1 MIRVLREM
9 SENDALSDVQPGIEA
24 LAEAMRAIV
33 RCHTDRA
40 QADANTPP
48 TPHLHVPYGS
58 ASTLKRS
65 TSAASF
71 SSYNSAWQ
79 IPNAPTN
86 TASATSLSTT
96 PHTHANTPHTNM
108 HTPTPLTPST
118 STGTLAVALQRE
130 SDEFQDSATQ
140 SSTLLVLKPFR
151 DRVEDEVRVLLSLLQ
166 AYEGTMNYD
175 FLACTQALYAANQCL
190 KRIAASS
197 RRGASAGP
205 VTGGKTISEW
215 WTQMDGYWGLNTT
228 RALQQF
234 LNAERCMDR
243 REGDWDAVSVDS
255 SFGPRT
261 VAALQHFLNR
271 EHRKFCLIF
280 SDDVS
285 LRDNAPKAL
294 SSKADPH
301 KKTRAIT
308 TTPPRY
314 SGAAGRGARNSN
326 TDLFQMLLSLWE
338 QVPTDGEWKT
348 ATKRAFQCYLKYR
361 LGIHAT
367 KLEIDGKFHVRS
379 ISALQVLLAQNEW
392 YRPMSEQ
399 MSTHGSGMVHQ
410 SRVKFYSFQLHR
422 WCCALQEAIISNATF
437 VFIRIHAQQSTS
449 DFSRCLVLGKSG
461 GVSRPRQS
469 KFYLGKFHHCMARA
483 VYEAIFS
490 WSTQSTF
497 LRP

>member
-1 MIRVLREM
+1 MKEEWTGALEQVFEKLAGCLFAEACTLCERHRRQKLDIANPLHRNDSINDLLERVARAEGDFLNLTEASEQQRKQLQETYALSAKEARRFGEELRAKSAAERGARQRPSTAHGPAPCVPVDWLIEFAALMAARGEMIRVLREM

-261 VAALQHFLNR
+261 GSAHCTYNFFLN
-271 EHRKFCLIF
+271 
-280 SDDVS
+280 
-285 LRDNAPKAL
+285 
-294 SSKADPH
+294 
-301 KKTRAIT
+301 
-308 TTPPRY
+308 
-314 SGAAGRGARNSN
+314 SN
-326 TDLFQMLLSLWE
+326 
-338 QVPTDGEWKT
+338 
-348 ATKRAFQCYLKYR
+348 
-361 LGIHAT
+361 
-367 KLEIDGKFHVRS
+367 
-379 ISALQVLLAQNEW
+379 
-392 YRPMSEQ
+392 
-399 MSTHGSGMVHQ
+399 
-410 SRVKFYSFQLHR
+410 
-422 WCCALQEAIISNATF
+422 
-437 VFIRIHAQQSTS
+437 
-449 DFSRCLVLGKSG
+449 
-461 GVSRPRQS
+461 
-469 KFYLGKFHHCMARA
+469 
-483 VYEAIFS
+483 
-490 WSTQSTF
+490 
-497 LRP
+497 